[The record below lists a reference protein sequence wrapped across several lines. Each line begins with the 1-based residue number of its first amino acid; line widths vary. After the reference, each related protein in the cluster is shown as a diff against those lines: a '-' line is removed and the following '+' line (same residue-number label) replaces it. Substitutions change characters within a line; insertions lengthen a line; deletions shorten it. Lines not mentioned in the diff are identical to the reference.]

1 MTRPNGV
8 NSNYSYDAVS
18 HLLSVLHQVGSTTLD
33 GATYTYDAAGNRTSK
48 TDNRTSTTTGYTY
61 DDIYQLL
68 TAAQGATTTESY
80 TYDAVGNRLS
90 SLGVSSYTYNSSNEL
105 TATPSATYTY
115 DNNGNTLTKTD
126 SSGTTSYTWDT
137 ENRLT
142 EVTLPGTAGTVDFKY
157 DPFGRRVQKAFTQG
171 GVTTV
176 TDYLYDG
183 PNLLEEVDN
192 AGNVLA
198 RYTQSGLI
206 DEPLSELRAGTTS
219 YYEQDGINAVSSLS
233 NSTGALANTY
243 TYASFGKLTASTGT
257 ITNPFQYTSREFDPE
272 TGIYEYRARYY
283 DSSTGRFFGED
294 PARKTGINFYRYVGN
309 EHLDRFYRQVPLGWL
324 SALLS

>member
-33 GATYTYDAAGNRTSK
+33 GATYTYDAAGNRMSK

-61 DDIYQLL
+61 DNIYQLL

-80 TYDAVGNRLS
+80 SYDAVGNRLS

-176 TDYLYDG
+176 TITSMTGGISWRSWMLPG
-183 PNLLEEVDN
+183 TFLP
-192 AGNVLA
+192 
-198 RYTQSGLI
+198 
-206 DEPLSELRAGTTS
+206 GTTK
-219 YYEQDGINAVSSLS
+219 AR
-233 NSTGALANTY
+233 ALMSRY
-243 TYASFGKLTASTGT
+243 RSFAAQ
-257 ITNPFQYTSREFDPE
+257 P
-272 TGIYEYRARYY
+272 
-283 DSSTGRFFGED
+283 
-294 PARKTGINFYRYVGN
+294 
-309 EHLDRFYRQVPLGWL
+309 QVTTR
-324 SALLS
+324 